1 MGLPE
6 FLGRYGTSVKELPS
20 IAGTYHGNVV
30 VCGDAGC
37 IWEDLERFGCRWQ
50 NAVQKPDWHFMTVN
64 RLVEVFPGRIE
75 HAYSNVSK
83 VLMRHV
89 AGRRDDYVDE
99 FGPPKHTHS
108 RTEGTAW
115 VWPWHGGGTSGFG
128 AVLTAIALGYDR
140 IVLAGMPLTDINH
153 NGEPPWRRTRFTLE
167 VDDQDPHWLGAIA
180 KLFQGRVRSLS
191 GRTKEWLGG
200 PE

>member
-6 FLGRYGTSVKELPS
+6 FLGRYGTSTRDLPS
-20 IAGTYHGNVV
+20 IAGQYFGNVV

-37 IWEDLERFGCRWQ
+37 IWDDLEHFSCRSG
-50 NAVQKPDWHFMTVN
+50 NAVAKPGWHFLTVN
-64 RLVEVFPGRIE
+64 RLIEVFPGKVE

-89 AGRRDDYVDE
+89 AGRRDEYACE
-99 FGPPKHTHS
+99 FGTARYTHS
-108 RTEGTAW
+108 RTIGTDW
-115 VWPWHGGGTSGFG
+115 VWPWHGGGTSGLG
-128 AVLTAIALGYDR
+128 AILTALALGYDR
-140 IVLAGMPLTDINH
+140 VVLAGMALTNMHH
-153 NGEPPWRRTRFTLE
+153 NGEPPWRRTRFTTE
-167 VDDQDPHWLGAIA
+167 VEDSDEHWKAAISLA
-180 KLFQGRVRSLS
+180 FGGRVRSLS